1 MSLKSF
7 LPKTIVNKG
16 ITRDFRSLFVTYTET
31 LGLKSVS
38 NGAHFVFIESICK
51 RLDSETELLKNE
63 YFKKAADALK
73 AAFNEENRYF
83 ALSKKSASTDEILA
97 ADADRDTLYSAYYRS
112 VKSFLRVSSSDLH
125 TAAKTLWQSLVD
137 YGIKPSMQLE
147 RETGAIQNLLE
158 DCEQKYSA
166 EVAKLG
172 LQTVLASLKTA
183 NARVSELLYSRTT
196 EQSKQVAGALR
207 KARQQSDEAFKQVR
221 KVANAMATLGSAE
234 ALKPFADFVNQLI
247 KRYEDEVLPKKKKA
261 DDKKPG
267 DGKQPGDKKP
277 GDGGKKPDGKK
288 PGDGGDDK
296 DKPGDGKDKPG
307 GKGQGDATVT
317 PKE

>member
-1 MSLKSF
+1 ME
-7 LPKTIVNKG
+7 I
-16 ITRDFRSLFVTYTET
+16 ET

-63 YFKKAADALK
+63 YLKKAADALE

-112 VKSFLRVSSSDLH
+112 VKSFLRVSTADLH

-183 NARVSELLYSRTT
+183 NAKVSELLYSRTT

-261 DDKKPG
+261 DD
-267 DGKQPGDKKP
+267 GKQPGDKP
-277 GDGGKKPDGKK
+277 GDGKK
-288 PGDGGDDK
+288 PGDGGKTPDGK
-296 DKPGDGKDKPG
+296 KPGGDAAKPGEGGDGKDKPG

>member
-1 MSLKSF
+1 MMKTEITTIH
-7 LPKTIVNKG
+7 LPA
-16 ITRDFRSLFVTYTET
+16 
-31 LGLKSVS
+31 VS

-73 AAFNEENRYF
+73 AAFTEENRYF
-83 ALSKKSASTDEILA
+83 ALSKKNASTDEILA

-158 DCEQKYSA
+158 DCEQKYST

-183 NARVSELLYSRTT
+183 NAKVSELLYSRTT

-247 KRYEDEVLPKKKKA
+247 KRYEDEVLPKKKTA

-267 DGKQPGDKKP
+267 DGDKPGDGKKP
-277 GDGGKKPDGKK
+277 GDKKPDGKK
-288 PGDGGDDK
+288 PGGDAAKPGDGGGGK

>member
-1 MSLKSF
+1 MGGLLTIKIKLNKMEINF
-7 LPKTIVNKG
+7 LNLVA
-16 ITRDFRSLFVTYTET
+16 
-31 LGLKSVS
+31 VS

-97 ADADRDTLYSAYYRS
+97 ADADRDTLYSAYYRA
-112 VKSFLRVSSSDLH
+112 VKSFLRVSTPDLH

-183 NARVSELLYSRTT
+183 NAKVSELLYSRTT

-261 DDKKPG
+261 DD
-267 DGKQPGDKKP
+267 GKQPGDKPGDGKKP

-288 PGDGGDDK
+288 PGGDAAKPGDGGDGK
-296 DKPGDGKDKPG
+296 DKPGDGKDKSG

>member
-1 MSLKSF
+1 ME
-7 LPKTIVNKG
+7 I
-16 ITRDFRSLFVTYTET
+16 ET

-83 ALSKKSASTDEILA
+83 ALSKKNASTDEILA

-183 NARVSELLYSRTT
+183 NAKVSELLYSRTT

-261 DDKKPG
+261 DD
-267 DGKQPGDKKP
+267 GKQPGDKP
-277 GDGGKKPDGKK
+277 GDGKK
-288 PGDGGDDK
+288 PGDGGKTPDGK
-296 DKPGDGKDKPG
+296 KPGGDAAKPGEGGDGKDKPG

-317 PKE
+317 PKS

>member
-1 MSLKSF
+1 MMKTEITTIH
-7 LPKTIVNKG
+7 LPA
-16 ITRDFRSLFVTYTET
+16 
-31 LGLKSVS
+31 VS

-83 ALSKKSASTDEILA
+83 ALSKKNASTDEILA

-112 VKSFLRVSSSDLH
+112 VKSFLRVSTPDLH
-125 TAAKTLWQSLVD
+125 AAAKTLWQSLVD

-183 NARVSELLYSRTT
+183 NAKVSELLYSRTT

-261 DDKKPG
+261 DD
-267 DGKQPGDKKP
+267 GKQPGDKPGDGKKP
-277 GDGGKKPDGKK
+277 GDGGKTPDGKK
-288 PGDGGDDK
+288 PGDGGDGK

>member
-1 MSLKSF
+1 ME
-7 LPKTIVNKG
+7 I
-16 ITRDFRSLFVTYTET
+16 ET

-183 NARVSELLYSRTT
+183 NAKVSELLYSRTT

-261 DDKKPG
+261 DD
-267 DGKQPGDKKP
+267 GKQPGDKP
-277 GDGGKKPDGKK
+277 GDGKK
-288 PGDGGDDK
+288 PGDGGKTPDGK
-296 DKPGDGKDKPG
+296 KPGGDAAKPGDGGDGKDKSG

>member
-1 MSLKSF
+1 MEINF
-7 LPKTIVNKG
+7 LNLVA
-16 ITRDFRSLFVTYTET
+16 
-31 LGLKSVS
+31 VS

-63 YFKKAADALK
+63 YFKKAADTLK
-73 AAFNEENRYF
+73 GDFNEENRYF
-83 ALSKKSASTDEILA
+83 ALSKKNASTDEILA

-112 VKSFLRVSSSDLH
+112 VKSFLRVSSADLH

-147 RETGAIQNLLE
+147 RETGAIQNLLN

-183 NARVSELLYSRTT
+183 NAKVSELLYIRTT

-207 KARQQSDEAFKQVR
+207 KARQQSDEVFKQVR

-261 DDKKPG
+261 DD
-267 DGKQPGDKKP
+267 GKQPGDKPGDGKKP

-288 PGDGGDDK
+288 PGGDAAKPGDGGDGK
-296 DKPGDGKDKPG
+296 DNPGGGKDKPG
-307 GKGQGDATVT
+307 GKGQGNATVM
-317 PKE
+317 PKK

>member
-1 MSLKSF
+1 MEIDF
-7 LPKTIVNKG
+7 LNLVA
-16 ITRDFRSLFVTYTET
+16 
-31 LGLKSVS
+31 VS
-38 NGAHFVFIESICK
+38 NGAHFVFIESVCK

-112 VKSFLRVSSSDLH
+112 VKSFLRVSTADLH

-183 NARVSELLYSRTT
+183 NAKVSELLYSRTT

-261 DDKKPG
+261 DD
-267 DGKQPGDKKP
+267 GKQPGDKP
-277 GDGGKKPDGKK
+277 GDGKKPGEGGKTPDGKK
-288 PGDGGDDK
+288 PGGDAAKPGDGSDGK

>member
-1 MSLKSF
+1 MEINF
-7 LPKTIVNKG
+7 LNLVA
-16 ITRDFRSLFVTYTET
+16 
-31 LGLKSVS
+31 VS
-38 NGAHFVFIESICK
+38 NGAHFVFIESVCK

-112 VKSFLRVSSSDLH
+112 VKSFLRVSSADLH

-183 NARVSELLYSRTT
+183 NAKVSELLYSRTT

-234 ALKPFADFVNQLI
+234 ALKPLADFVNQLI

-261 DDKKPG
+261 DD
-267 DGKQPGDKKP
+267 GKQPGDKPGDGKKP

-288 PGDGGDDK
+288 PGGDAAKPGDG
-296 DKPGDGKDKPG
+296 GDGKDKPG

-317 PKE
+317 PEE

>member
-1 MSLKSF
+1 MMKTEITTIH
-7 LPKTIVNKG
+7 LPA
-16 ITRDFRSLFVTYTET
+16 
-31 LGLKSVS
+31 VS
-38 NGAHFVFIESICK
+38 NGAHFVFVESICK

-63 YFKKAADALK
+63 YFKKVADALK

-147 RETGAIQNLLE
+147 RETGAIQNLLA

-183 NARVSELLYSRTT
+183 NAKVSELLYSRTT

-221 KVANAMATLGSAE
+221 KVANAMATLGSAD

-267 DGKQPGDKKP
+267 DGDKPGDGKKPGDKKP
-277 GDGGKKPDGKK
+277 GDDGKTPDGKK
-288 PGDGGDDK
+288 PDDEKPGDGKG
-296 DKPGDGKDKPG
+296 GDGKDKPG
-307 GKGQGDATVT
+307 GKGQGDATIT
-317 PKE
+317 PKK

>member
-1 MSLKSF
+1 MMKTEITTIH
-7 LPKTIVNKG
+7 LPA
-16 ITRDFRSLFVTYTET
+16 
-31 LGLKSVS
+31 VS

-63 YFKKAADALK
+63 YLKKAADTLK

-83 ALSKKSASTDEILA
+83 ALSKKNASTDEILA

-112 VKSFLRVSSSDLH
+112 VKSFLRVSSADLH

-147 RETGAIQNLLE
+147 RETGAIQNLLA

-183 NARVSELLYSRTT
+183 NAKVSELLYSRTT

-267 DGKQPGDKKP
+267 DGDKPGDGKKPGDKKP
-277 GDGGKKPDGKK
+277 GDGGKTPDGKK
-288 PGDGGDDK
+288 PDDEKPGDGKG
-296 DKPGDGKDKPG
+296 GDGKDKPG
-307 GKGQGDATVT
+307 GKGQGDATIT
-317 PKE
+317 PKK

>member
-1 MSLKSF
+1 MKTEITTIH
-7 LPKTIVNKG
+7 LPA
-16 ITRDFRSLFVTYTET
+16 
-31 LGLKSVS
+31 VS

-51 RLDSETELLKNE
+51 WLDSETELLKNE

-183 NARVSELLYSRTT
+183 NAKVSELLYSRTT

-261 DDKKPG
+261 DD
-267 DGKQPGDKKP
+267 GKQPGDKP
-277 GDGGKKPDGKK
+277 GDGKK
-288 PGDGGDDK
+288 PGDGGKTPDGKKPGGDAA
-296 DKPGDGKDKPG
+296 KPGDGGDGKDNPDGGKDKPG

>member
-1 MSLKSF
+1 ME
-7 LPKTIVNKG
+7 I
-16 ITRDFRSLFVTYTET
+16 ET

-183 NARVSELLYSRTT
+183 NAKVSELLYSRTT

-261 DDKKPG
+261 DD
-267 DGKQPGDKKP
+267 GKQPGDKP
-277 GDGGKKPDGKK
+277 GDGKK
-288 PGDGGDDK
+288 PGDGGKTPDGKKPGGDAAKPGEGGDGK
-296 DKPGDGKDKPG
+296 DKPSDGKDKPG

-317 PKE
+317 PKK

>member
-1 MSLKSF
+1 MEIDF
-7 LPKTIVNKG
+7 LNLVA
-16 ITRDFRSLFVTYTET
+16 
-31 LGLKSVS
+31 VS

-112 VKSFLRVSSSDLH
+112 VKSFLRVSSADLH

-147 RETGAIQNLLE
+147 RETGAIQNLLA

-183 NARVSELLYSRTT
+183 NAKVSELLYSRTT

-261 DDKKPG
+261 DD
-267 DGKQPGDKKP
+267 GKQPGDKP
-277 GDGGKKPDGKK
+277 GDGKK
-288 PGDGGDDK
+288 PGEGGKTPGGKKPGGDAA
-296 DKPGDGKDKPG
+296 KPGDGGDGKDKPG

>member
-1 MSLKSF
+1 MNEVKS
-7 LPKTIVNKG
+7 I
-16 ITRDFRSLFVTYTET
+16 D
-31 LGLKSVS
+31 LKSVS

-63 YFKKAADALK
+63 YLKKAADALK

-112 VKSFLRVSSSDLH
+112 VKSFLRVSSADLH

-137 YGIKPSMQLE
+137 YDIKPSMQLE

-183 NARVSELLYSRTT
+183 NAKVIELLYSRTT

-261 DDKKPG
+261 DD
-267 DGKQPGDKKP
+267 GKQPGDKPGDGKKP
-277 GDGGKKPDGKK
+277 GDGGKTPDGKK
-288 PGDGGDDK
+288 PGDGGDGK
-296 DKPGDGKDKPG
+296 DKPGNGKDKPDGGKDKPG

>member
-1 MSLKSF
+1 ME
-7 LPKTIVNKG
+7 I
-16 ITRDFRSLFVTYTET
+16 ET

-63 YFKKAADALK
+63 YFKKAADTLK

-83 ALSKKSASTDEILA
+83 ALSKKNASTDEILA

-147 RETGAIQNLLE
+147 RETGAIQNLLD

-261 DDKKPG
+261 DD
-267 DGKQPGDKKP
+267 GKQPGDKP
-277 GDGGKKPDGKK
+277 GDGKK
-288 PGDGGDDK
+288 PGDKKPGGDAAKPGDGGDGK

>member
-1 MSLKSF
+1 ME
-7 LPKTIVNKG
+7 I
-16 ITRDFRSLFVTYTET
+16 ET

-38 NGAHFVFIESICK
+38 NGAHFVFVESICK

-63 YFKKAADALK
+63 YSKKAADALK

-112 VKSFLRVSSSDLH
+112 VKSFLRVSSADLH

-158 DCEQKYSA
+158 DCEQKYST

-183 NARVSELLYSRTT
+183 NAKVSELLYSRTT

-261 DDKKPG
+261 DD
-267 DGKQPGDKKP
+267 GKQPGDKPGDGKKP

-288 PGDGGDDK
+288 PGGDAAKPGDGGDG
-296 DKPGDGKDKPG
+296 GDGKDKPDG
-307 GKGQGDATVT
+307 GKDKPDGKGQGDATVT

>member
-1 MSLKSF
+1 ME
-7 LPKTIVNKG
+7 I
-16 ITRDFRSLFVTYTET
+16 ET

-112 VKSFLRVSSSDLH
+112 VKSFLRVSTPDLH

-183 NARVSELLYSRTT
+183 NAKVSELLYSRTT

-261 DDKKPG
+261 DD
-267 DGKQPGDKKP
+267 GKQPGDKP
-277 GDGGKKPDGKK
+277 GDGKK
-288 PGDGGDDK
+288 PGDGGKTPDGK
-296 DKPGDGKDKPG
+296 KPGGDAAKPGDSGDGKDKPG

-317 PKE
+317 PKS

>member
-1 MSLKSF
+1 ME
-7 LPKTIVNKG
+7 I
-16 ITRDFRSLFVTYTET
+16 ET

-38 NGAHFVFIESICK
+38 NGAHFVFVESICK
-51 RLDSETELLKNE
+51 RLDSETELLKNV

-183 NARVSELLYSRTT
+183 NAKVSELLYSRTT

-261 DDKKPG
+261 DD
-267 DGKQPGDKKP
+267 GKQPGDKP
-277 GDGGKKPDGKK
+277 GDGKK
-288 PGDGGDDK
+288 PGEGGKTPEGKKPGGGAAKPGDG
-296 DKPGDGKDKPG
+296 GDGKDKPG

>member
-1 MSLKSF
+1 MMKTEITTIH
-7 LPKTIVNKG
+7 LPA
-16 ITRDFRSLFVTYTET
+16 
-31 LGLKSVS
+31 VS

-63 YFKKAADALK
+63 YLKKAADALK

-112 VKSFLRVSSSDLH
+112 VKSFLRVSSADLH

-147 RETGAIQNLLE
+147 RETGAIQNLLA

-183 NARVSELLYSRTT
+183 NAKVSELLYSRTT

-234 ALKPFADFVNQLI
+234 AQKPFADFVNQLI

-261 DDKKPG
+261 DD
-267 DGKQPGDKKP
+267 GKQPGDKPGDGKKP

-288 PGDGGDDK
+288 PGGDAAKPGDGGDGK
-296 DKPGDGKDKPG
+296 DKPGGGKDKPG

-317 PKE
+317 PKS

>member
-1 MSLKSF
+1 ME
-7 LPKTIVNKG
+7 I
-16 ITRDFRSLFVTYTET
+16 ET

-63 YFKKAADALK
+63 YFKKAADTLK

-112 VKSFLRVSSSDLH
+112 VKSFLRVSSADLH

-183 NARVSELLYSRTT
+183 NAKVSELLYSRTT

-261 DDKKPG
+261 DD
-267 DGKQPGDKKP
+267 GKQPGDKP
-277 GDGGKKPDGKK
+277 GDGKK
-288 PGDGGDDK
+288 PGDGGKNPDGKKPGGDAAKPGDGGDGK
-296 DKPGDGKDKPG
+296 DKPGGGKDKPG

-317 PKE
+317 PKS

>member
-1 MSLKSF
+1 MEINF
-7 LPKTIVNKG
+7 LNLVA
-16 ITRDFRSLFVTYTET
+16 
-31 LGLKSVS
+31 VS
-38 NGAHFVFIESICK
+38 NGAHFVFIESVCK

-112 VKSFLRVSSSDLH
+112 VKSFLRVSTADLH

-183 NARVSELLYSRTT
+183 NAKVSELLYSRTT

-261 DDKKPG
+261 DD
-267 DGKQPGDKKP
+267 GKQPGDKP
-277 GDGGKKPDGKK
+277 GDGKKPGEGGKTPDGKK
-288 PGDGGDDK
+288 PGGGGDDK

>member
-1 MSLKSF
+1 M
-7 LPKTIVNKG
+7 
-16 ITRDFRSLFVTYTET
+16 
-31 LGLKSVS
+31 S
-38 NGAHFVFIESICK
+38 NGAHFVFVESICK

-63 YFKKAADALK
+63 YFKKVADALK

-112 VKSFLRVSSSDLH
+112 VKSFLRVSTPDLH

-183 NARVSELLYSRTT
+183 NAKVSELLYSRTT

-261 DDKKPG
+261 DD
-267 DGKQPGDKKP
+267 GKQPGDKP
-277 GDGGKKPDGKK
+277 DDGKK
-288 PGDGGDDK
+288 PGDGGKTPDGKKPGGDAAKPGEGGDGK
-296 DKPGDGKDKPG
+296 DKPGNGKDKPG

>member
-1 MSLKSF
+1 MMKTEITTIH
-7 LPKTIVNKG
+7 LPA
-16 ITRDFRSLFVTYTET
+16 
-31 LGLKSVS
+31 VS

-63 YFKKAADALK
+63 YLKKAADTLK

-83 ALSKKSASTDEILA
+83 ALSKKNASTDEILA

-112 VKSFLRVSSSDLH
+112 VKSFLRVSSADLH

-147 RETGAIQNLLE
+147 RETGAIQNLLA

-183 NARVSELLYSRTT
+183 NAKVSELLYSRTT

-234 ALKPFADFVNQLI
+234 VLKPFADFVNQLI

-261 DDKKPG
+261 DD
-267 DGKQPGDKKP
+267 GKQPGDKP
-277 GDGGKKPDGKK
+277 GDGKK
-288 PGDGGDDK
+288 PGDGGKTPDGKKPDDEKPGDGKGGK
-296 DKPGDGKDKPG
+296 DKPDGGKDKPG

>member
-1 MSLKSF
+1 MEIDF
-7 LPKTIVNKG
+7 LNLVA
-16 ITRDFRSLFVTYTET
+16 
-31 LGLKSVS
+31 VS

-63 YFKKAADALK
+63 YFKKVADALK

-183 NARVSELLYSRTT
+183 NAKVSELLYSRTT

-261 DDKKPG
+261 DD
-267 DGKQPGDKKP
+267 GKQPGDKP
-277 GDGGKKPDGKK
+277 GDGKK
-288 PGDGGDDK
+288 PGDGGKTPDGK
-296 DKPGDGKDKPG
+296 KPGGDAAKPGEGGDGKDKPG

>member
-1 MSLKSF
+1 ME
-7 LPKTIVNKG
+7 I
-16 ITRDFRSLFVTYTET
+16 ET

-83 ALSKKSASTDEILA
+83 ALSKKNASTDEILA

-172 LQTVLASLKTA
+172 LQTMLASLKTA
-183 NARVSELLYSRTT
+183 NAKVSELLYSRTT

-261 DDKKPG
+261 DD
-267 DGKQPGDKKP
+267 GKQPGDKPGDGKKP
-277 GDGGKKPDGKK
+277 GDGGKTPDGKK
-288 PGDGGDDK
+288 PGDGGDGK
-296 DKPGDGKDKPG
+296 DKPDGGKDKPG

-317 PKE
+317 PKK

>member
-1 MSLKSF
+1 ME
-7 LPKTIVNKG
+7 I
-16 ITRDFRSLFVTYTET
+16 ET

-112 VKSFLRVSSSDLH
+112 VKSFLRVSSADLH

-183 NARVSELLYSRTT
+183 NAKVSELLYSRTT

-261 DDKKPG
+261 DD
-267 DGKQPGDKKP
+267 GKQPGDKPGDGKKP

-288 PGDGGDDK
+288 PGDGGDGK

-317 PKE
+317 PKS

>member
-1 MSLKSF
+1 MKTEITTIH
-7 LPKTIVNKG
+7 LPA
-16 ITRDFRSLFVTYTET
+16 
-31 LGLKSVS
+31 VS

-112 VKSFLRVSSSDLH
+112 VKSFLRVSSADLH

-147 RETGAIQNLLE
+147 RETGAIQNLLD

-172 LQTVLASLKTA
+172 LQTVLTSLKTA
-183 NARVSELLYSRTT
+183 NAKVSELLYSRTT

-261 DDKKPG
+261 DD
-267 DGKQPGDKKP
+267 GKQPGDKPDDGKKP
-277 GDGGKKPDGKK
+277 GGGGKTPDGKK
-288 PGDGGDDK
+288 PGGDAAKPGDG
-296 DKPGDGKDKPG
+296 GDGKDKPG

-317 PKE
+317 PKK

>member
-1 MSLKSF
+1 ME
-7 LPKTIVNKG
+7 I
-16 ITRDFRSLFVTYTET
+16 ET

-63 YFKKAADALK
+63 YFKKAADTLK

-83 ALSKKSASTDEILA
+83 ALSKKNASTDEILA

-183 NARVSELLYSRTT
+183 NAKVSELLYSRTT

-261 DDKKPG
+261 DD
-267 DGKQPGDKKP
+267 GKQPGDKP
-277 GDGGKKPDGKK
+277 GDGKK
-288 PGDGGDDK
+288 PGDGGKTPDGKKPGGDAAKPGDGGGGK
-296 DKPGDGKDKPG
+296 DKPDGGKDKPG
-307 GKGQGDATVT
+307 GKGQGDATIT
-317 PKE
+317 PKK

>member
-1 MSLKSF
+1 MKTEITTIH
-7 LPKTIVNKG
+7 LPA
-16 ITRDFRSLFVTYTET
+16 
-31 LGLKSVS
+31 VS

-112 VKSFLRVSSSDLH
+112 VKSFLRVSSADLH

-158 DCEQKYSA
+158 DCEQKYRA

-183 NARVSELLYSRTT
+183 NAKVSELLYSRTT

-261 DDKKPG
+261 DD
-267 DGKQPGDKKP
+267 GKQPGDKPGDGKKP

-288 PGDGGDDK
+288 PGGDAAKPGDGGDGK
-296 DKPGDGKDKPG
+296 DKPGDGKDKSG

>member
-1 MSLKSF
+1 MKTEITTIH
-7 LPKTIVNKG
+7 LPA
-16 ITRDFRSLFVTYTET
+16 
-31 LGLKSVS
+31 VS

-63 YFKKAADALK
+63 YLKKAADALK
-73 AAFNEENRYF
+73 AAFNEEDRYF

-183 NARVSELLYSRTT
+183 NAKVSELLYSRTT

-261 DDKKPG
+261 DD
-267 DGKQPGDKKP
+267 GKQPGDKP
-277 GDGGKKPDGKK
+277 GDGKK
-288 PGDGGDDK
+288 PGDGGKTPDGKKPGGDAA
-296 DKPGDGKDKPG
+296 KPGDGGKDKPG

>member
-1 MSLKSF
+1 MKTEITTIH
-7 LPKTIVNKG
+7 LPA
-16 ITRDFRSLFVTYTET
+16 
-31 LGLKSVS
+31 VS

-83 ALSKKSASTDEILA
+83 ALSKKNASTDEILA
-97 ADADRDTLYSAYYRS
+97 ADADRDTLYSAYYRA
-112 VKSFLRVSSSDLH
+112 VKSFLRVSSADLH
-125 TAAKTLWQSLVD
+125 TAAKTLSQSLVD

-183 NARVSELLYSRTT
+183 NAKVSELLYSRTT

-261 DDKKPG
+261 DDS
-267 DGKQPGDKKP
+267 KQPGDKP
-277 GDGGKKPDGKK
+277 GDGKK
-288 PGDGGDDK
+288 PGDGGKTPDGK
-296 DKPGDGKDKPG
+296 KPGGDAAKPGEGGDGKDKPGGGKDQPG

>member
-1 MSLKSF
+1 MKTEITTIH
-7 LPKTIVNKG
+7 LPA
-16 ITRDFRSLFVTYTET
+16 
-31 LGLKSVS
+31 VS

-112 VKSFLRVSSSDLH
+112 VKSFLRVSSADLH

-147 RETGAIQNLLE
+147 RETGAIQNLLD

-183 NARVSELLYSRTT
+183 NAKVSELLYSRTT

-261 DDKKPG
+261 DD
-267 DGKQPGDKKP
+267 GKQPGDKPGDGKKP
-277 GDGGKKPDGKK
+277 GDGGKTPDGKK
-288 PGDGGDDK
+288 PGDG
-296 DKPGDGKDKPG
+296 GDGKDKPG

>member
-1 MSLKSF
+1 ME
-7 LPKTIVNKG
+7 I
-16 ITRDFRSLFVTYTET
+16 ET

-38 NGAHFVFIESICK
+38 NGAHFVFVESICK

-112 VKSFLRVSSSDLH
+112 VKSFLRVSTPDLH

-183 NARVSELLYSRTT
+183 NAKVSELLYSRTT

-261 DDKKPG
+261 DD
-267 DGKQPGDKKP
+267 GKQPGDKP
-277 GDGGKKPDGKK
+277 GDGKK
-288 PGDGGDDK
+288 PGDGGKTPDGK
-296 DKPGDGKDKPG
+296 KPGGDAAKPGGGGDGSGNPSGNKPG
-307 GKGQGDATVT
+307 GKGQGDAAVT

>member
-1 MSLKSF
+1 ME
-7 LPKTIVNKG
+7 I
-16 ITRDFRSLFVTYTET
+16 ET

-63 YFKKAADALK
+63 YFKKVADALK

-112 VKSFLRVSSSDLH
+112 VKSFLRVSSSDLP

-183 NARVSELLYSRTT
+183 NAKVSELLYSRTT

-261 DDKKPG
+261 DD
-267 DGKQPGDKKP
+267 GKQPGDKPGDGKKP

-288 PGDGGDDK
+288 PGDG
-296 DKPGDGKDKPG
+296 GDGKDKPG

>member
-1 MSLKSF
+1 MEINF
-7 LPKTIVNKG
+7 LNLVA
-16 ITRDFRSLFVTYTET
+16 
-31 LGLKSVS
+31 VS
-38 NGAHFVFIESICK
+38 NGAHFVFIESVCK

-83 ALSKKSASTDEILA
+83 ALSKKNASTDEILA

-112 VKSFLRVSSSDLH
+112 VKSFLRVSTADLH

-183 NARVSELLYSRTT
+183 NAKVSELLYSRTT

-221 KVANAMATLGSAE
+221 RVANAMATLGSAE

-261 DDKKPG
+261 DD
-267 DGKQPGDKKP
+267 GKQPGDKP
-277 GDGGKKPDGKK
+277 GDGKK
-288 PGDGGDDK
+288 PGDGGKTPDGK
-296 DKPGDGKDKPG
+296 KPGGDAAKPGDGGDGKDKPG

>member
-1 MSLKSF
+1 ME
-7 LPKTIVNKG
+7 I
-16 ITRDFRSLFVTYTET
+16 ET

-38 NGAHFVFIESICK
+38 NGAHFVFVESICK

-83 ALSKKSASTDEILA
+83 ALSKKNASTDEILA

-183 NARVSELLYSRTT
+183 NAKVSELLYSRTT

-234 ALKPFADFVNQLI
+234 VLKPFADFVNQLI

-261 DDKKPG
+261 DD
-267 DGKQPGDKKP
+267 GKQPGDKP
-277 GDGGKKPDGKK
+277 GDGKK
-288 PGDGGDDK
+288 PGDGGKTPDGKKPDGDAAKPGDGGDGK

>member
-1 MSLKSF
+1 MMKTEITTIH
-7 LPKTIVNKG
+7 LPA
-16 ITRDFRSLFVTYTET
+16 
-31 LGLKSVS
+31 VS
-38 NGAHFVFIESICK
+38 NGAHFVFMESICK

-63 YFKKAADALK
+63 YFKKAADVLK

-83 ALSKKSASTDEILA
+83 ALSKKNASTDEILA

-112 VKSFLRVSSSDLH
+112 VKSFLRVSSADLH

-147 RETGAIQNLLE
+147 RETGAIQNLLD

-183 NARVSELLYSRTT
+183 NAKVSDLLYSRTT

-234 ALKPFADFVNQLI
+234 VMKPFADFVNQLI

-267 DGKQPGDKKP
+267 DGKPGDGKKP
-277 GDGGKKPDGKK
+277 DDGGKKPDGKK
-288 PGDGGDDK
+288 PGDGGD
-296 DKPGDGKDKPG
+296 GKDNPG